1 VDPLS
6 QGALGAAVAA
16 SPARARRVAI
26 AAGLGALSGMAPDLD
41 VLIRS
46 PSDPLLFLEYHRQF
60 THALA
65 FVPVGALICALAA
78 YPLARRWLGFG
89 AVYGFCLLGY
99 ASHGLLDA
107 CTSYGTQLLW
117 PFADTRV
124 AWNAIAVIDP
134 AFTLPIVALVVL
146 AAWRRVPGL
155 AVAALVWALAY
166 LGLGAWQHGR
176 AHAAAVAV
184 AAERG
189 HDAARFTVKPS
200 FGNLLVWKSIYL
212 ADGHFYVDALRIGR
226 AVTRY
231 PGDRT
236 PRLETA
242 RDLSWLTSDSRQAHD
257 LERFRRFSDDYL
269 ALLTDQPPHF
279 GAIVGDIR
287 YSLVPNRIDPLWGIR
302 LTREGG
308 DDPPARFVQNSRA
321 SPEERQ
327 ALWAMIRGK
336 PVDEEPRHDG
346 NGA

>member
-16 SPARARRVAI
+16 TPARARRVAV

-41 VLIRS
+41 VLIRA

-65 FVPVGALICALAA
+65 FVPVGALVCALVA
-78 YPLARRWLGFG
+78 YPLARRWLAFG

-107 CTSYGTQLLW
+107 CTSYGTQLWW

-124 AWNAIAVIDP
+124 AWNFIAVVDP
-134 AFTLPIVALVVL
+134 VFTLPIVALVAL

-155 AVAALVWALAY
+155 AGAALIWALAY
-166 LGLGAWQHGR
+166 LGVGAWQHGR
-176 AHAAAVAV
+176 ANAAAVAL

-189 HDAARFTVKPS
+189 HDAERLTVKPS

-212 ADGHFYVDALRIGR
+212 ADGQFHVDALRLGR

-231 PGDRT
+231 PGDSA
-236 PRLETA
+236 PRLDTA
-242 RDLSWLTSDSRQAHD
+242 RDLPWLVPDSRQARD
-257 LERFRRFSDDYL
+257 VERFRRFSDDYL
-269 ALLTDQPPHF
+269 ALLTHDPPH
-279 GAIVGDIR
+279 IGDIR
-287 YSLVPNRIDPLWGIR
+287 YSMVPNRIDPLWGIR
-302 LTREGG
+302 LTRARG
-308 DDPPARFVQNSRA
+308 DDPTARFVQNSRA

-327 ALWAMIRGK
+327 VLWAMIRGK
-336 PVDEEPRHDG
+336 PVDEEPQHDG
-346 NGA
+346 NGY